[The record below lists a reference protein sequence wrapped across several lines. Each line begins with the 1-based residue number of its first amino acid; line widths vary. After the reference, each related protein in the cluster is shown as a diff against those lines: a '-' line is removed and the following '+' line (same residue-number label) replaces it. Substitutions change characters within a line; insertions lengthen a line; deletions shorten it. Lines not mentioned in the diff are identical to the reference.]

1 MNQIEKV
8 ARALCRVDPVI
19 RMGDADG
26 VVEQRV
32 NIEWVHYDEAAKAAI
47 AAMPVQAEPVAWH
60 TPLGGLIEARQIAQQ
75 AYKDIEREK
84 SINGHIA
91 GNPYDVALS
100 ALNSVL
106 GCLAVLVDPTP
117 PNGGSD
123 AE

>member
-1 MNQIEKV
+1 MNQIETV
-8 ARALCRVDPVI
+8 ARSLKSAILRYVANDI
-19 RMGDADG
+19 YAHDL
-26 VVEQRV
+26 
-32 NIEWVHYDEAAKAAI
+32 DEDELVAI
-47 AAMPVQAEPVAWH
+47 AEDTIAVMPVQTEPVAWH
-60 TPLGGLIEARQIAQQ
+60 SPLGGLIEARQIAQQ

-91 GNPYDVALS
+91 GKPYDVALS

-117 PNGGSD
+117 PAGGSD